1 MREKVKRFSFFFRRF
16 LPARKQALYGG
27 GTQPGAAEELLL
39 STSERVERIAEMC
52 GYANCEHF
60 IRQFGKAAGM
70 TPARFRREALKNE

>member
-1 MREKVKRFSFFFRRF
+1 MSSGY
-16 LPARKQALYGG
+16 LHALYKKYFDV
-27 GTQPGAAEELLL
+27 TPLSDVIRARIEAAEELLL